1 MLNRESREIKLEK
14 VLKMLSA
21 IDLEKLKLN
30 TDSLKKLKDEILK
43 DAHGE
48 DWLRTKVLSL
58 EYDDGFIY
66 RYS

>member
-1 MLNRESREIKLEK
+1 
-14 VLKMLSA
+14 MLSA